1 MAYYNFEE
9 RAPRYHAEES
19 RRSDRRVEPAE
30 ESRRSDRRVDPGEES
45 RRSDLRV
52 YPADNSRR
60 YDRDRSMTR
69 YETAR
74 PDRPSIVYGNSM
86 GGRSSNTIYH
96 DGGRASHTTSEAT
109 PRARS
114 PARPL
119 PYQESQFPGL
129 ENIVSRRGGSN
140 VVTRDEPGRRS
151 GSHVVTLDP
160 RDRGTYSRHMIEED
174 SDRHAGSRF
183 VVEEIAD
190 RRAGSRYVTEDDPDR
205 RQGSRYVTE
214 EDPDRRQGSRYVM
227 QERPSEPY
235 GHYPDP
241 RYPWEVDYTRVMR
254 ESERQMELDRLRAPE
269 GYYQRREP
277 SAERYAPAERDQTR
291 QRYVVNSDRYG
302 GYQGLQGLQDM
313 KRKKSPQP
321 FDTNS
326 SAWG

>member
-30 ESRRSDRRVDPGEES
+30 ESRRSDRRVEPGEDS
-45 RRSDLRV
+45 RRSDHRM
-52 YPADNSRR
+52 YPADEPRR
-60 YDRDRSMTR
+60 YHRDRSMTR
-69 YETAR
+69 YETSQPA
-74 PDRPSIVYGNSM
+74 RPSIVYGNSM

-129 ENIVSRRGGSN
+129 ESIVSRRGGSN

-160 RDRGTYSRHMIEED
+160 RDRGTYSRHVIEED
-174 SDRHAGSRF
+174 SDRRAGSGV
-183 VVEEIAD
+183 VVEEVAD

-205 RQGSRYVTE
+205 RQGSRYVT
-214 EDPDRRQGSRYVM
+214 

-235 GHYPDP
+235 GNYPDP

-277 SAERYAPAERDQTR
+277 SVERYAPAERDQTR

-302 GYQGLQGLQDM
+302 GYHGLQGLQDM

-321 FDTNS
+321 FDTTSN
-326 SAWG
+326 AWD